1 MTMRKTVRSRRL
13 GKRLRRL
20 RDDAQ
25 LRQEALAELM
35 NADQPRQRRVSASHL
50 SRVETGLARISAD
63 HLARIIEVLNVKP
76 EEAHVLD
83 ALRARADQ
91 PGWWQE
97 YADILPESVE
107 MLVELGEDATSI
119 RTYDTVFVQGLLQT
133 KAYATAVNSNA
144 RAIVRP
150 IDVDRLTELR
160 LRRQNRL
167 ADPDFAG
174 VTAVMTEGVI
184 RTVVGGP
191 DVMREQLQHLLKVVE
206 NYPVNVHVLPL
217 TVTPPGSDSVVIF
230 GFPHE
235 MDGEVVY
242 VDSDTAQRI
251 HEDREPVRQCTYTFD
266 AALAQALTPKASQD
280 LIRDQI
286 EELDP

>member
-1 MTMRKTVRSRRL
+1 MAMRKTVRSRRL

-25 LRQEALAELM
+25 LRQETLAELM
-35 NADQPRQRRVSASHL
+35 NADQPQQRRVSTSHL

-63 HLARIIEVLNVKP
+63 HLARIIEVLGVKP
-76 EEAHVLD
+76 EEASVLE

-97 YADILPESVE
+97 YADILSESVE
-107 MLVELGEDATSI
+107 MLVELGEDATNI

-133 KAYATAVNSNA
+133 RAYATGVASNA
-144 RAIVRP
+144 RAFNLP
-150 IDVDRLTELR
+150 IDVDRLAELR
-160 LRRQNRL
+160 LRRQKRL
-167 ADPDFAG
+167 TDPDFTG
-174 VTAVMTEGVI
+174 MTAVMTEGAI

-191 DVMREQLQHLLKVVE
+191 EVMKEQLHHLLAVGE
-206 NYPVNVHVLPL
+206 NYPVAIHVLPF
-217 TVTPPGSDSVVIF
+217 TVTPPSSDSIVIF

-235 MDGEVVY
+235 MDGELAY
-242 VDSDTAQRI
+242 VDSDTAKRV

-280 LIRDQI
+280 LIRNQI
-286 EELDP
+286 EELDR